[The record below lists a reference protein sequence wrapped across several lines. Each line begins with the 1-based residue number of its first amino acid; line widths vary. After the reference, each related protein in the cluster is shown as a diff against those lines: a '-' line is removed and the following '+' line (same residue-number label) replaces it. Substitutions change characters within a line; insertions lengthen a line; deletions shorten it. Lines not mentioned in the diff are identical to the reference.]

1 MIEPLPLALMAALL
15 AIGLIH
21 LAWALGLYWPGTDG
35 VSRARYVVGTSDR
48 ALLGFL
54 SWASIAFAFFCAVAV
69 VWIGQFPI
77 ETWLGAL
84 VAYGGYLTLIF
95 VFALR
100 GLAPYVSQ
108 VFAYARGTPFY
119 TLNRRY
125 YAPICLALAAA
136 LIADFPPGLE
146 TFLLPAAAA

>member
-1 MIEPLPLALMAALL
+1 MDPLGLALIALLL

-35 VSRARYVVGTSDR
+35 VSRAAHVVGTQGR
-48 ALLGFL
+48 ALLGFW

-69 VWIGQFPI
+69 VWIAHQRIAHP
-77 ETWLGAL
+77 LHAL
-84 VAYGGYLTLIF
+84 VAYGGYLTLVL

-100 GLAPYVSQ
+100 GLAPYLTQ

-125 YAPICLALAAA
+125 YAPVCLLLAAG
-136 LIADFPPGLE
+136 LIADFPPGIE
-146 TFLLPAAAA
+146 RYLLPAAT